1 MMIADLFPKEQEDFM
16 LPNKTY
22 FDVALLEE
30 EPKEITYSM
39 VSMLNYNRLY
49 RHLNE
54 VSLEFLNS
62 CYQELLDNRFQRFFD
77 KLEKETEGAQREE
90 VFHFFVAHVN
100 FPLKQLQ
107 KGLSLLSN
115 SFANFSYAERSVLL
129 HESAQYHQP
138 DKMKWLLE
146 QLPSEVIE
154 GENLLIRL
162 MEVSLL
168 YSSLDCIE
176 YLLPLKEKW
185 ELTPM
190 IGFVWALKDCANPLL
205 DACIKKIS
213 PYFNPDSDSAY
224 PASLNFSSASWQKD
238 VSDSD
243 SCVQFLGTGRVDC
256 SPLQRMAYFALTPFM
271 THCLEEDKLNKQEAK
286 LLVTAMI
293 YHAQSLMKNA
303 KPSFQPEFTIIHG
316 ILDNAPEIYQNDQR
330 LNENFL
336 LLLEKFPH
344 FLTKNEE
351 ARCLLTALAL
361 TQDPHPE
368 ILALAENLTGTQLV
382 ITNYEFPWFGY
393 YCAFGDL
400 ENQLFSRWEERMPAK
415 LKPVI
420 KYKDFQGDM
429 FTVTDWLE
437 RCEVVGKPPKNKL
450 SSLAQLLIE
459 FPSDSP
465 YFIEQLKPNGI
476 LSRERKLVFQR
487 LFANK
492 REYRSHYLMA
502 LAVLQEEN
510 KYEL

>member
-1 MMIADLFPKEQEDFM
+1 MKIENLFPKEEQDFFC
-16 LPNKTY
+16 
-22 FDVALLEE
+22 FDETLLEE
-30 EPKEITYSM
+30 EHKEITYSM
-39 VSMLNYNRLY
+39 VSIMIYSRPYQYLND
-49 RHLNE
+49 

-62 CYQELLDNRFQRFFD
+62 CYQDLIGNRFQRFFN
-77 KLEKETEGAQREE
+77 KLEKETEGDQREE

-107 KGLSLLSN
+107 KGISLLSK
-115 SFANFSYAERSVLL
+115 SFGDFSYTERSVLL

-146 QLPSEVIE
+146 QLPSQLIE
-154 GENLLIRL
+154 EENLLIRL

-190 IGFVWALKDCANPLL
+190 VGFVWALKDSGTPLL
-205 DACIKKIS
+205 DGCIKKIS
-213 PYFNPDSDSAY
+213 PYFNPDSDAAY
-224 PASLNFSSASWQKD
+224 PPSLDFSYASWQKD
-238 VSDSD
+238 VSGSD
-243 SCVQFLGTGRVDC
+243 SYLQFLGMGRVDS
-256 SPLQRMAYFALTPFM
+256 SPLQRITYFALTPFM
-271 THCLEEDKLNKQEAK
+271 THCLAEEKLNIQEAK
-286 LLVTAMI
+286 LLVTALI

-303 KPSFQPEFTIIHG
+303 TPSFQPEFTIFQG
-316 ILDNAPEIYQNDQR
+316 IIDNAPNIYQNYQR

-336 LLLEKFPH
+336 LLLEKYPH
-344 FLTKNEE
+344 FLKKNEE
-351 ARCLLTALAL
+351 ARCLLAALAL
-361 TQDPHPE
+361 IQDPHPE
-368 ILALAENLTGTQLV
+368 ILALAENLTGNQLV

-393 YCAFGDL
+393 FVSFGGV
-400 ENQLFSRWEERMPAK
+400 EAELFSLWEERMPEK

-420 KYKDFQGDM
+420 KYKDFQGDI
-429 FTVTDWLE
+429 FTITDWLA
-437 RCEVVGKPPKNKL
+437 RCEVVGKPPKKEL

-476 LSRERKLVFQR
+476 LARERKHVFQR
-487 LFANK
+487 LFDNK